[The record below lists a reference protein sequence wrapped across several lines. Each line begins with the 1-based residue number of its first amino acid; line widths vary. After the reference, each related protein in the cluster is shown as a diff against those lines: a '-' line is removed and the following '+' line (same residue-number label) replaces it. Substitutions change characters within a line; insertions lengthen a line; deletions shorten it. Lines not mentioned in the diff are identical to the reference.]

1 VKTQAA
7 SSPALSIESRQKT
20 RRRRRLGGGAALL
33 VPLVVIGLVGFI
45 SPLLPLKGPNDQ
57 DLTAIFLPPVGFGG
71 HWAHPLGTDQLGR
84 DMLARMAYGARLSFE
99 IAIASV
105 VCAGVIGASLG
116 IAAGYLRG
124 WVDVVVTR
132 LIDAQLALPFLLLA
146 IAIIATRGQ
155 SLPVLIG
162 VLAIS
167 GWAQYAR
174 VLRAETLALRQR
186 PFITGLRAA
195 GMSTP
200 RITFFHVLPNLA
212 STLVVIAT
220 LEVGTM
226 IIGEGAL
233 SFLGLGVTAPN
244 VSWGLMLAEGRNYL
258 QQGWWLVVFPGVAIG
273 VVVLLANLG
282 GDALRSRYDPRKAIQ
297 ST

>member
-1 VKTQAA
+1 MKTHAA
-7 SSPALSIESRQKT
+7 PAAVLAGERPVA
-20 RRRRRLGGGAALL
+20 RRRRRLGGAAALL
-33 VPLVVIGLVGFI
+33 VPLVVIGLAGVI
-45 SPLLPLKGPNDQ
+45 APLLPLNGPNAQ
-57 DLTAIFLPPVGFGG
+57 DLSAIFLPPVGFGG
-71 HWAHPLGTDQLGR
+71 DWAHPLGTDELGR
-84 DMLARMAYGARLSFE
+84 DMLARMTYGGRLSFE

-105 VCAGVIGASLG
+105 ACAGVIGTSLG

-174 VLRAETLALRQR
+174 VLRAETLAFRER
-186 PFITGLRAA
+186 PFVTGLRAT

-200 RITFFHVLPNLA
+200 RIILFHVLPNLV

-233 SFLGLGVTAPN
+233 SFLGLGVTAPS

-258 QQGWWLVVFPGVAIG
+258 QQGWWLVVFPGLAIG
-273 VVVLLANLG
+273 AVVLLANLG

-297 ST
+297 GT

>member
-1 VKTQAA
+1 VTVETA
-7 SSPALSIESRQKT
+7 PAELATAQPAIG
-20 RRRRRLGGGAALL
+20 RRRARQRGVAWLL
-33 VPLVVIGLVGFI
+33 VPLVAIGAVGFAA
-45 SPLLPLKGPNDQ
+45 PLLPLSDPNDQ
-57 DLTAIFLPPVGFGG
+57 DLLATFLPPVGFGG
-71 HWAHPLGTDQLGR
+71 EWAHPLGTDQLGR
-84 DMLARMAYGARLSFE
+84 DMLSRMIYGARLSYE

-105 VCAGVIGASLG
+105 LVAGLIGASLG
-116 IAAGYLRG
+116 VAAGYLRG
-124 WVDVVVTR
+124 WVDVGVTR

-174 VLRAETLALRQR
+174 VLRADTLGLRER
-186 PFITGLRAA
+186 PFITGLRAT

-200 RITFFHVLPNLA
+200 RIMLFHLMPNLA
-212 STLVVIAT
+212 PTLVVIAT

-233 SFLGLGVTAPN
+233 SFLGLGVTPPN

-258 QQGWWLVVFPGVAIG
+258 QQAWWLVVFPGVAIG

-282 GDALRSRYDPRKAIQ
+282 GDALRSRYDPRKATRG
-297 ST
+297 S

>member
-1 VKTQAA
+1 MRAA
-7 SSPALSIESRQKT
+7 DAAVGIE
-20 RRRRRLGGGAALL
+20 RRTGARRRLQPGGAAPFLI
-33 VPLVVIGLVGFI
+33 PLGVIGVVCFLA
-45 SPLLPLKGPNDQ
+45 PLLPIPGPNDQ

-71 HWAHPLGTDQLGR
+71 DWAHPLGTDQLGR
-84 DMLARMAYGARLSFE
+84 DMLSRMLYGGRLSFE
-99 IAIASV
+99 IAIAGV
-105 VCAGVIGASLG
+105 ICAGLIGATAG

-124 WVDVVVTR
+124 WVDLVVTR

-162 VLAIS
+162 VLAIA

-174 VLRAETLALRQR
+174 VLRAETLALRER
-186 PFITGLRAA
+186 PFVTGLRAT
-195 GMSTP
+195 GMSTL
-200 RITFFHVLPNLA
+200 RILVFHALPNLLP
-212 STLVVIAT
+212 TVVVIAT

-233 SFLGLGVTAPN
+233 SFLGLGVTAPS

-258 QQGWWLVVFPGVAIG
+258 EQGWWLVVFPGVAIG

-282 GDALRSRYDPRKAIQ
+282 GDALRSRYDPRKAIRNA
-297 ST
+297 

>member
-1 VKTQAA
+1 MRAA
-7 SSPALSIESRQKT
+7 AAAVGLERRTVT
-20 RRRRRLGGGAALL
+20 RRRRRLGGAAPFVIPLL
-33 VPLVVIGLVGFI
+33 VIGLVCFLAPVI
-45 SPLLPLKGPNDQ
+45 FPLKGPNDQ
-57 DLTAIFLPPVGFGG
+57 DLNAIFLPPVGFGG
-71 HWAHPLGTDQLGR
+71 DWAHPLGTDQLGR
-84 DMLARMAYGARLSFE
+84 DLLARMIYGGRLSFE
-99 IAIASV
+99 IAIAGV
-105 VCAGVIGASLG
+105 VCAGLIGATAG

-162 VLAIS
+162 VLAIA

-174 VLRAETLALRQR
+174 VLRAETLALRER
-186 PFITGLRAA
+186 PFITGLRAT
-195 GMSTP
+195 GMSTS
-200 RITFFHVLPNLA
+200 RIIVFHVLPNLLP
-212 STLVVIAT
+212 TVVVIAT

-233 SFLGLGVTAPN
+233 SFLGLGVTAPS

-282 GDALRSRYDPRKAIQ
+282 GDSLRSSYDPRKAIRN
-297 ST
+297 S

>member
-1 VKTQAA
+1 MV
-7 SSPALSIESRQKT
+7 
-20 RRRRRLGGGAALL
+20 
-33 VPLVVIGLVGFI
+33 
-45 SPLLPLKGPNDQ
+45 
-57 DLTAIFLPPVGFGG
+57 
-71 HWAHPLGTDQLGR
+71 
-84 DMLARMAYGARLSFE
+84 YGARLSYE

-105 VCAGVIGASLG
+105 LVAGLIGASLG
-116 IAAGYLRG
+116 VAAGYLRG
-124 WVDVVVTR
+124 WVDVGVTR

-174 VLRAETLALRQR
+174 VLRADTLGLRER
-186 PFITGLRAA
+186 PFITGLRAT

-200 RITFFHVLPNLA
+200 RIMLFHLMPNLA
-212 STLVVIAT
+212 PTLVVIAT

-233 SFLGLGVTAPN
+233 SFLGLGVTPPN

-258 QQGWWLVVFPGVAIG
+258 QQAWWLVVFPGVAIG

-282 GDALRSRYDPRKAIQ
+282 GDALRSRYDPRKATRG
-297 ST
+297 S

>member
-1 VKTQAA
+1 METAPSTPVA
-7 SSPALSIESRQKT
+7 IEADSR
-20 RRRRRLGGGAALL
+20 RPSGVSRGGVLL
-33 VPLVVIGLVGFI
+33 VAPLLLIGVIGLVA
-45 SPLLPLKGPNDQ
+45 PLLPLKDPNDQ
-57 DLTAIFLPPVGFGG
+57 NLSAIFLPPVGFGG
-71 HWAHPLGTDQLGR
+71 EWSHPLGTDQLGR
-84 DMLARMAYGARLSFE
+84 DMLARMVYGARLSFE
-99 IAIASV
+99 IAVASV
-105 VCAGVIGASLG
+105 AFAGIIGASLG
-116 IAAGYLRG
+116 VAAGYLRG
-124 WVDVVVTR
+124 GVDLVVTR

-174 VLRAETLALRQR
+174 VLRAETLGLRER
-186 PFITGLRAA
+186 AFVTGLRAA

-200 RITFFHVLPNLA
+200 RILVFHVIPNLA
-212 STLVVIAT
+212 PTIVVIAT

-233 SFLGLGVTAPN
+233 SFLGLGVTPPS

-258 QQGWWLVVFPGVAIG
+258 EQAWWLVVFPGLAIG
-273 VVVLLANLG
+273 AVVLLANLG
-282 GDALRSRYDPRKAIQ
+282 GDALRSRYDPRKAVRR
-297 ST
+297 T